1 MELGRKRVLLVLT
14 VSPNRVAA
22 CSTCLQMFLVCSCV
36 CATISASFANSN
48 SRIHSSRVFILA
60 FCLANLNNIASDLVR
75 METSEQMC
83 WDTVSSNATGKRI
96 NKVGAKTHPCF
107 SPWLISNG
115 SVPDPP
121 IDTAP
126 GVYHNTIP

>member
-60 FCLANLNNIASDLVR
+60 FCLANLNNFASDLVR
-75 METSEQMC
+75 MKTPAQMC
-83 WDTVSSNATGKRI
+83 SDTVSSNATGKRI
-96 NKVGAKTHPCF
+96 NKTHPCF

-126 GVYHNTIP
+126 AVYHNEIP